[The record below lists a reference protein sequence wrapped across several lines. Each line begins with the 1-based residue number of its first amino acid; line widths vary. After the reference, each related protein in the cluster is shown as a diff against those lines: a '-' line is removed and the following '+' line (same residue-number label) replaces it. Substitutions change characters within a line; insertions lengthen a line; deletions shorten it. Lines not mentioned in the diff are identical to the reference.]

1 MSTVDVQERWVRW
14 GHKRKPNEIVL
25 KLYSGFDWFGDFIP
39 MFRVFF
45 HWIGRTAMATWE
57 RLGQSIMILVNLA
70 LMGGIIYLSV
80 HHSYRLCVWVG
91 YSGIDAW
98 VAVGVFE
105 TIFVYCSQVIQ
116 NSFKRGKKQGV
127 MPWIGFLAGFAF
139 VVTSNYM
146 GMADHRLAK
155 IIGISLPCLLL
166 IMKGVLAYQFRQA
179 RKEVQTKNENL
190 IKKKK
195 TRWWHRLF
203 FWRKK
208 DNEVLENTSTT
219 SKKIASDPTGEK
231 TPAQNIT
238 SSPEKSPVEI
248 TTSASGDI
256 TSNQITT
263 TSGDITSNQITTT
276 SGKITSDK
284 KSPAKNVTSSKKRNT
299 TSKKKTSGKVVDIT
313 KKSDE
318 KVMELAL
325 IALQIKNDEGECGR
339 PRLIKHTGCTD
350 HYAKKAIKLMEEL
363 EEKDVTPEELSPTGE
378 ITSDKKSP
386 ATGEK
391 TPPADNLASEEESPA
406 PANDESPAPA
416 TGEKTPPAD
425 NLTSEEESPAP
436 AKGESPAP
444 APTSVK
450 LVTQ

>member
-14 GHKRKPNEIVL
+14 GHKRKPNKAVL
-25 KLYSGFDWFGDFIP
+25 KLYSIFDTLGDFKP
-39 MFRVFF
+39 MFLVFF
-45 HWIGRTAMATWE
+45 RWIGRNAMAIWE
-57 RLGQSIMILVNLA
+57 FLGSSAMILVNLGMMA
-70 LMGGIIYLSV
+70 GIIYLSV
-80 HHSYRLCVWVG
+80 NHSHEMLIYAG
-91 YSGIDAW
+91 FSGIGAW
-98 VAVGVFE
+98 VAVAVFE
-105 TIFVYCSQVIQ
+105 TSFVYCSQVIQ
-116 NSFKRGKKQGV
+116 NSFKKGKKQSF
-127 MPWIGFLAGFAF
+127 WAWTGFLIGFAF
-139 VVTSNYM
+139 VVVSNYM
-146 GMADHRLAK
+146 GMAENR
-155 IIGISLPCLLL
+155 IGKTIGVSMPCLLL
-166 IMKGVLAYQFRQA
+166 VMKGVLAYQFK
-179 RKEVQTKNENL
+179 KEDQ

-219 SKKIASDPTGEK
+219 SKKIASEKNTSSSDPTGEK

-248 TTSASGDI
+248 TTS
-256 TSNQITT
+256 
-263 TSGDITSNQITTT
+263 
-276 SGKITSDK
+276 GKITSDK
-284 KSPAKNVTSSKKRNT
+284 KSPAKNVASSKKRNTTTSTRNT

-363 EEKDVTPEELSPTGE
+363 EEKGVTPEELSPTGE

-406 PANDESPAPA
+406 PATGEKTPPADNLASEEESPAPA

-436 AKGESPAP
+436 ANEESPAP